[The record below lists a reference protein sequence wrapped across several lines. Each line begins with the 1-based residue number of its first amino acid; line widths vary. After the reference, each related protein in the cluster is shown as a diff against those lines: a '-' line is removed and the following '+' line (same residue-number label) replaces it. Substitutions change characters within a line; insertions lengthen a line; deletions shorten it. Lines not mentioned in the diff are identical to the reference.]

1 VSAIIRA
8 SRGWI
13 DFHRRLFDS
22 SIDES
27 KKALSLDPTFI
38 RAYNYL
44 GMNYLKKNMPQ
55 EALQA
60 YAEADRL
67 SNSAPVTRAQL
78 AGAYAQIGRTDETHK
93 ILSELL
99 KPGAYPYVAPA
110 DIASVY
116 VWMGDA
122 DRAMEWLQKAYS
134 ERSFAMV
141 YLKVHP
147 GYDALR
153 QDPRFLQL
161 LQRLKFP

>member
-1 VSAIIRA
+1 MGRHDEAVVEIDQALRLDPVAPIIRA

-13 DFHRRLFDS
+13 DFHRRRYDA
-22 SIDES
+22 SIEEA
-27 KKALSLDPTFI
+27 KKALDLDPNFI

-44 GMNYLKKNMPQ
+44 GMNYLKKNMPE
-55 EALQA
+55 EAAQA
-60 YAEADRL
+60 FTEANRL
-67 SNSAPVTRAQL
+67 SNSAPITRAQL
-78 AGAYAQIGRTDETHK
+78 AGAYARLGRTDETHK

-116 VWMGDA
+116 VWLGDS
-122 DRAMEWLQKAYS
+122 DRAMEWLQKAYD

-147 GYDALR
+147 
-153 QDPRFLQL
+153 
-161 LQRLKFP
+161 